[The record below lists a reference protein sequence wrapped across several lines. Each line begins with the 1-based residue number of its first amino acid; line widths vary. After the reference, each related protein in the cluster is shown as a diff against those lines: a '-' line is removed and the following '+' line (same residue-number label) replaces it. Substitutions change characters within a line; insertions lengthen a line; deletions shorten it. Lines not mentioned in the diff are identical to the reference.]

1 MTVRFRG
8 KDESEYITRPFAQK
22 ARRLSGSGGLLF
34 GGRGPGLERELA
46 LGRGVHAGARHRS
59 PAGEAGCRRGWGT
72 IRRVRFRIEHY
83 RAVDVPGSALG
94 YQFAPTGRVE
104 EVDAHDEEDAA
115 AMALTVAG
123 Y

>member
-1 MTVRFRG
+1 M
-8 KDESEYITRPFAQK
+8 
-22 ARRLSGSGGLLF
+22 SGSW
-34 GGRGPGLERELA
+34 RW
-46 LGRGVHAGARHRS
+46 AGACTRVPGDRS

-123 Y
+123 DEPDADGPVAYDPELAVRGAR